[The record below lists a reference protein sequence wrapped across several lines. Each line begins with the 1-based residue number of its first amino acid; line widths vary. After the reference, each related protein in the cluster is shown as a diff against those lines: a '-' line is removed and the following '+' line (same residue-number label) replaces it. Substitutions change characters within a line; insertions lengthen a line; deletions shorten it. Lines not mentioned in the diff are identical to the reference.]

1 MGNLQFPD
9 DRLYHKEH
17 LWAKKEPDGTYR
29 VGISD
34 FAQEQLD
41 SVIFISLPNV
51 GDVFKQGESGAEL
64 ESVKASSDAIMPL
77 SGKVTAV
84 NAGLKDAPELVNS
97 SPYGDGWLMII
108 AADNPDEGN
117 TLTAAQYAAQVS

>member
-1 MGNLQFPD
+1 MSNLQFPD

-29 VGISD
+29 IGISD

-41 SVIFISLPNV
+41 SVIFISLPTV
-51 GDVFKQGESGAEL
+51 DDVFKQGVSGAEL
-64 ESVKASSDAIMPL
+64 ESVKASSEAIMPL

-84 NAGLKDAPELVNS
+84 NEALKDKPELVNS
-97 SPYGDGWLMII
+97 DPYGDGWLMII
-108 AADNPDEGN
+108 EAENPNEGN
-117 TLTAAQYAAQVS
+117 TLCAAEYAAQVS

>member
-1 MGNLQFPD
+1 MALQFPD

-29 VGISD
+29 IGISD

-41 SVIFISLPNV
+41 SVIFISLPTV
-51 GDVFKQGESGAEL
+51 GDVFKQGPSGAEL

-84 NAGLKDAPELVNS
+84 NTVLKDSPELVNS
-97 SPYGDGWLMII
+97 SPYSDGWLMII

>member
-1 MGNLQFPD
+1 MALQFPD

-29 VGISD
+29 IGISD

-41 SVIFISLPNV
+41 SVIFISLPTV
-51 GDVFKQGESGAEL
+51 GDVFKPGTSGAEL

-84 NAGLKDAPELVNS
+84 NTVLKDSPELVNS
-97 SPYGDGWLMII
+97 SPYSDGWLMII

>member
-1 MGNLQFPD
+1 MALQFPD

-29 VGISD
+29 IGISD

-51 GDVFKQGESGAEL
+51 GDVFKQGTSGAEL

-84 NAGLKDAPELVNS
+84 NTALKDTPELVNS
-97 SPYGDGWLMII
+97 SPYSDGWLMII

>member
-1 MGNLQFPD
+1 MALQFPD

-29 VGISD
+29 IGISD

-51 GDVFKQGESGAEL
+51 GDVFKQGTSGAEL

-84 NAGLKDAPELVNS
+84 NTALKDAPELVNS
-97 SPYGDGWLMII
+97 SPYSDGWLMII